1 MQFSTTTALSCAS
14 AVFASLLAG
23 SPAKADPVADFY
35 RGKQLSMYVGSSA
48 GGGYDSYARIVT
60 RHIGRFVPGEPTFVV
75 QNMPGGGGMRV
86 TNFLFNVAPKDG
98 SALGTVQRGLLTTPL
113 LEARN
118 IQVQFD
124 PMKFNWLGSLNSE
137 TGLIVVRADAPHK
150 SIEDLFRDELIVAS
164 SSPSTDF
171 LPLFLNNVLNTRF
184 RIIPGY
190 KSSIEAYQAVER
202 GEVQGRV
209 STGWSGDKQVLEP
222 WLKEG
227 KVRLLAQLAMGSHP
241 EFKHVPLILDFAKTD
256 RQKQVMELIL
266 AAQHWG
272 RPFVMPPGVPGVR
285 VEAFRK
291 AMIEMTKDAV
301 FLAEAKKLGMELD
314 VVTGAEIEDLLRKV
328 YATPPEIVEVARK
341 AISEGAR

>member
-1 MQFSTTTALSCAS
+1 MQFRTKTALLCAS
-14 AVFASLLAG
+14 AMFAGLLMG
-23 SPAKADPVADFY
+23 GPAKANPIADFY
-35 RGKQLSMYVGSSA
+35 SGKQLSMYVGSSA

-86 TNFLFNVAPKDG
+86 TNFLFNLAPKDG

-150 SIEDLFRDELIVAS
+150 TMEDLFKNELIVAS

-171 LPLFLNNVLNTRF
+171 LPLFLNNVLDTRF

-209 STGWSGDKQVLEP
+209 STGWSGDKQLLEP
-222 WLKEG
+222 WLKQG
-227 KVRLLAQLAMGSHP
+227 KVRLLAQLAMSSHP
-241 EFKHVPLILDFAKTD
+241 EFKHVPLILEFAKTEQ
-256 RQKQVMELIL
+256 QKQVMELIL

-272 RPFVMPPGVPGVR
+272 RPFVMPPGVPGDR
-285 VEAFRK
+285 VETFRK
-291 AMIEMTKDAV
+291 AMIEMTRDAA

-314 VVTGAEIEDLLRKV
+314 LVTGVEIDDLLRRV
-328 YATPPEIVEVARK
+328 YGTPAPIVEVARK
-341 AISEGAR
+341 AISAGAR